1 MQSVK
6 SKSCLPVMCQN
17 LFIQLRVLLCCL
29 VSRGEVLL
37 VFFFPVC
44 CGFNQDFKIFLTRIS
59 NGLLIET
66 VLVTACVFKWW

>member
-1 MQSVK
+1 MSEFVYSVTC
-6 SKSCLPVMCQN
+6 SPV
-17 LFIQLRVLLCCL
+17 LFGE
-29 VSRGEVLL
+29 SRRGAAG
-37 VFFFPVC
+37 FFFPVC